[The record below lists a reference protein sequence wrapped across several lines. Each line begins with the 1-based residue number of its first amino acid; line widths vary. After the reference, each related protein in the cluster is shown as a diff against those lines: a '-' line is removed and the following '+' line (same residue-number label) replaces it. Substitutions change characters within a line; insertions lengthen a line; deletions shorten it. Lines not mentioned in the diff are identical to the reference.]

1 VIVFGVVLIVRGW
14 SGRTVTIWRLPV
26 RRPWL
31 SGAAAVCLGV
41 GTVLGVA
48 DIAEG
53 VSGGV
58 AGTVSFGLR
67 MVGCALLIVNA
78 LLPRR
83 ADTRG

>member
-53 VSGGV
+53 VV
-58 AGTVSFGLR
+58 GTVSFGLR